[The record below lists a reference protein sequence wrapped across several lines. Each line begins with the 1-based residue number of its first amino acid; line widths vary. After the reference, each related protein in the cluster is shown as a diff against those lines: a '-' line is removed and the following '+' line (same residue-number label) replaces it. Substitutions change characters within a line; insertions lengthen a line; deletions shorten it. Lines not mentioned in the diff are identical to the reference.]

1 MRIQMVKVHGFGSF
15 CDKSS
20 GKLGFGVEW
29 EVDPIYD
36 EEYCR

>member
-1 MRIQMVKVHGFGSF
+1 MVKVHGFGSF

-29 EVDPIYD
+29 GVDPIYD